1 MFKIFEKLRKPISLI
16 ALIAMI
22 TVSLIVGIGEC
33 VDAGTLFFK
42 SFTFALVLGVCL
54 VLYFIGMARDKAFPV
69 LVAVITMIFIFLLNP
84 FMEASMFEVIGWAF
98 NNNAALGL
106 AEILYLILVLGG
118 IAVLVLYILENIFG
132 FKLSVIINFMLL
144 GLLAVALT
152 YFFLRFIGVI
162 ISLANNTGASW
173 YDLLSPILV
182 VGGYLFVFVNFSF
195 LEAKTSN
202 I

>member
-16 ALIAMI
+16 ALLAMI

-33 VDAGTLFFK
+33 VDAGTFYFR
-42 SFTFALVLGVCL
+42 SFTFALILGVCL

-69 LVAVITMIFIFLLNP
+69 LVAVITMIFIFLLKP
-84 FMEASMFEVIGWAF
+84 FMDAAMFEVIEMQF
-98 NNNAALGL
+98 RNNAALGL
-106 AEILYLILVLGG
+106 AEILYLIMVLGG

-132 FKLSVIINFMLL
+132 FKFSIVINIL
-144 GLLAVALT
+144 LLALLACALT
-152 YFFLRFIGVI
+152 YFFLSFIGVI

-173 YDLLSPILV
+173 YDLISPIIA

>member
-16 ALIAMI
+16 ALLAMI

-33 VDAGTLFFK
+33 VDAGTFFFK

-162 ISLANNTGASW
+162 ISLANDTGASW
-173 YDLLSPILV
+173 YDLLSPIIL